1 VRGLVNGVLL
11 TTDWCSW
18 FKGETPKGGDRTWPH
33 KAGAKLSAAT
43 LRDGERS
50 MALKVEGKSFRLPIG
65 DVSWSN
71 DAIVQLEFAP
81 PAESAAPVAPAA
93 PAPAEVAKGNA
104 P

>member
-1 VRGLVNGVLL
+1 LVNGFLL

-18 FKGETPKGGDRTWPH
+18 FKGETPKGGDRSWSH
-33 KAGAKLSAAT
+33 KAGATLSAAT

-50 MALKVEGKSFRLPIG
+50 IALKVEGKSFRLPIG
-65 DVSWSN
+65 DASWSN

-81 PAESAAPVAPAA
+81 PA
-93 PAPAEVAKGNA
+93 APAEEAKGNA